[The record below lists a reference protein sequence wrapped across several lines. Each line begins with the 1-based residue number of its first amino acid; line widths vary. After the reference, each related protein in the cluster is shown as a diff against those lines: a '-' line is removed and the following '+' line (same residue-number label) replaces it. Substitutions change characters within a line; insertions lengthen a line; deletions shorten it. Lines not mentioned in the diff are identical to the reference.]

1 MDTPPRPPRSRP
13 RNAATVLPAPPLLAE
28 LQRLVSGRQVYI
40 PKPESPAARR
50 WREAQ
55 DYHRRGYP
63 HAWIARQLG
72 LHPRYVPQL
81 LAAPPPPST
90 RARAACFRGP
100 GGRVLL
106 HRLQQHVQGC
116 ILYVP
121 VPITAATKRARR
133 LTRLFAQGW
142 TPARVARQVKMHV
155 QSVRRIFRAWRF
167 EQDICGR
174 TVVVGQPL
182 FTAEERQRQAAD
194 QEQRRR
200 ERRAARQ
207 RREEQARLR
216 EIYGDADVIVV
227 SVRPLFLD

>member
-1 MDTPPRPPRSRP
+1 MDTPPRSRP
-13 RNAATVLPAPPLLAE
+13 RNAATVLPAPLLAE

-40 PKPESPAARR
+40 PQPESPAARR

-55 DYHRRGYP
+55 DFHRRGYP

-100 GGRVLL
+100 RGRALL
-106 HRLQQHVQGC
+106 RRLQQHVQGC
-116 ILYVP
+116 TLYVP
-121 VPITAATKRARR
+121 VPMTAATKRARR
-133 LTRLFAQGW
+133 LARLFAQGW
-142 TPARVARQVKMHV
+142 TPARVARQVTMHV
-155 QSVRRIFRAWRF
+155 QSVRRVFRAWRF

-182 FTAEERQRQAAD
+182 FTAEERQRQAAE

-216 EIYGDADVIVV
+216 EIYGDAEVIVV